1 MASSGGKEMSQ
12 DVPVFSGPTPY
23 IRRVALDRPWVWLT
37 RGWADFQA
45 APRVSLAYGIGFV
58 AAGFAISLAL
68 LAFESIYLLLPLA
81 AGFLLLAPL
90 LAVGLYETSRRVG
103 QGQTPTLAAAVG
115 AFRANPEHM
124 AYMGFVLML
133 INLFWT
139 RMAMLIFA
147 LFFGSPRG
155 TLRDLIDMT
164 LFSSQ
169 SLPFLIVGT
178 AIGFVLAATVF
189 AISAVSIPML
199 LDRPQTP
206 VWVAIAT
213 SFVAV
218 RTNLKPMA
226 LWAALICAF
235 TGFGMIP
242 MFLGL
247 AVTMPLIGHA
257 TWHCYKDLVDVR
269 DVS

>member
-1 MASSGGKEMSQ
+1 MIESI
-12 DVPVFSGPTPY
+12 PVFSGPSPF
-23 IRRVALDRPWVWLT
+23 IRKAALDRPWVWLA
-37 RGWADFQA
+37 RGWADLQA
-45 APRVSLAYGIGFV
+45 APRVSLSYGTAFV
-58 AAGFAISLAL
+58 IAGYAIAVFLVAN
-68 LAFESIYLLLPLA
+68 ETIYLLLPLA

-90 LAVGLYETSRRVG
+90 LAVGLYETSRRVSI
-103 QGQTPTLAAAVG
+103 GQTPSLHTAFG
-115 AFRANPEHM
+115 AFRVNPEHM

-133 INLFWT
+133 VNLFWT

-155 TLRDLIDMT
+155 TLRDLVDLT
-164 LFSSQ
+164 LFSPD

-178 AIGFVLAATVF
+178 LVGFVLAAAVF

-199 LDRPQTP
+199 LDRPETP

-218 RTNLKPMA
+218 RENIKPMA

-235 TGFGMIP
+235 TAFGMVP
-242 MFLGL
+242 FFLGL

-257 TWHCYKDLVDVR
+257 TWHCYKDLVEIAEPN
-269 DVS
+269 